1 MRSDHASD
9 KTPRKVAF
17 VLPAYRL
24 GGMEVSMFRIAGYF
38 KQSGWHVTMMATEE
52 PGEWFHRIA
61 ELGFQPVEL
70 KRFSAWDIVRQVRE
84 VGRYLAAER
93 FDLVFTVFD
102 RFSQAALGLVDE
114 SAMVV
119 PLLRND
125 HPDVYEIGL
134 ANSRRWNVAV
144 GNSPKICK
152 VAGALQ
158 PDKDI
163 LLIPNGVT
171 TAPYRNRNWHPGEVR
186 KLLFVGRLVH
196 ESKRVLVLPNVMR
209 VARDLGV
216 AVHLQIAGDGP
227 DREALQRRIDDL
239 NLSDCCELLGHVAEP
254 QLQQLYDDAHAIIFL
269 SAYEG
274 FPNVLL
280 EGMSRGCVPIATRL
294 PGITDYLIDHASS
307 GYLVG
312 VEDDVHAI
320 VQALEQLATTEVGAA
335 LSKKAWQ
342 TVQARFSTE
351 VESAS
356 FMQLVS
362 DFDHGRY
369 RLPRPRH
376 GTFHWRLFT
385 GTYAY
390 RKIIKPCLAQGYM
403 AVKRLLRPR
412 NEARSC

>member
-1 MRSDHASD
+1 
-9 KTPRKVAF
+9 
-17 VLPAYRL
+17 
-24 GGMEVSMFRIAGYF
+24 MFRIAGYF

-61 ELGFQPVEL
+61 ELGFRPIAM
-70 KRFSAWDIVRQVRE
+70 KRFCALDIVRHVRE

-93 FDLVFTVFD
+93 FDLIFTVFD
-102 RFSQAALGLVDE
+102 RFSQAALGLVNE

-144 GNSPKICK
+144 GNSPKICE
-152 VAGALQ
+152 VARTLQ
-158 PDKDI
+158 PGKDV
-163 LLIPNGVT
+163 LLIPNGVMA
-171 TAPYRNRNWHPGEVR
+171 APYRPRDWGPGRVL

-196 ESKRVLVLPNVMR
+196 ESKRVLLLPSVMR
-209 VARDLGV
+209 VARDLGI

-227 DREALQRRIDDL
+227 DREALQHRIDEL

-254 QLQQLYDDAHAIIFL
+254 QLQQLYDDSHAILFL

-280 EGMSRGCVPIATRL
+280 EGMARGCVPIATRL

-312 VEDDVHAI
+312 LEDDVYAI
-320 VQALEQLATTEVGAA
+320 VDALERLATTEVGSS

-351 VESAS
+351 VELAS
-356 FMQLVS
+356 FMQIVS
-362 DFDHGRY
+362 DFNQGRY
-369 RLPRPRH
+369 RLTRPRH
-376 GTFHWRLFT
+376 GIFHWRLFT
-385 GTYAY
+385 GSYAY
-390 RKIIKPCLAQGYM
+390 RRIIKPCLAPGYM
-403 AVKRLLRPR
+403 AVKRVLRASR
-412 NEARSC
+412 EALSC